1 MHMSDQYRIKI
12 TLESDTLTGSG
23 EGFGAVID
31 NDIVFDHLGL
41 PYIPAKRIKGCLR
54 QSAEEVND
62 MLELS
67 KIGERFDIDSIFGE
81 PGCEE
86 SAPVFFHNL
95 HLTGYENFRSWLK
108 YYLDQ
113 KEWKQFLSPEIIL
126 DYFTTLRQQTAIDE
140 EGKALPHALRTSRIL
155 RKGNS
160 FFGEI
165 NFISDDEHMIEALN
179 LACRNLRY
187 IGTRRN
193 RGFGRVTCELLKNGK
208 PLPSPILEEVEQ

>member
-1 MHMSDQYRIKI
+1 MSDRYTIRL

-31 NDIVFDHLGL
+31 NDIVFDELGL

-62 MLELS
+62 MLVLS
-67 KIGERFDIDSIFGE
+67 NLSEQFNLDEVFGKQ
-81 PGCEE
+81 GSEE

-95 HLTGYENFRSWLK
+95 YLEDYDNLRSWLK
-108 YYLDQ
+108 YYLNQ
-113 KEWKQFLSPEIIL
+113 EEWKQFLSPEIIL
-126 DYFTTLRQQTAIDE
+126 DYFTILRQQTAIDE
-140 EGKALPHALRTSRIL
+140 EKGKAKEHSLRTSRVL
-155 RKGNS
+155 RKGIS
-160 FFGEI
+160 FVGEI
-165 NFISDDEHMIEALN
+165 NFWSEDKRMIEVLS

-193 RGFGRVTCELLKNGK
+193 RGFGKIKCKLLKND
-208 PLPSPILEEVEQ
+208 SPISSEILEETE